1 MSNLLTRKRWIL
13 AKLEASSY
21 GVDSSPVGT
30 NAIRCTNLEITPLA
44 GDTIPRDT
52 IRSYFGGSPTL
63 VANSQVQCSITVE
76 MAGSG
81 TAGNAPAFAPL
92 LLACANAQTLT
103 AAPVTGTPTAGSANS
118 LTLAAG
124 ASAVNN
130 FYNGMVLTI
139 TAGLG
144 NGTSFVVTA
153 YNGTTKVAT
162 LRQFAG
168 STAVTL
174 DATSAYSIA
183 ANAAYTP
190 ITDTFGVADT
200 SITVYYF
207 IDRILHKFTGG
218 RGTFTFSMPLGQIP
232 TITFNFTG
240 IYVTPSDATTPAAVY
255 PTDVV
260 PQIFR
265 STNSGGFGFLGHY
278 GCVESI
284 EFDLGN
290 QVEYRELVGCTRQ
303 VIITDR
309 ASTGTVMVEAPL
321 MAVKDY
327 FSAALDDAQ
336 GGSGALHWLHGTTA
350 GNRVSFIAPN
360 VDLGQPTYGESQGI
374 SMLNLPYNAIPTVSG
389 NDEYRLV
396 FS

>member
-13 AKLEASSY
+13 ARLEGSSY
-21 GVDSSPVGT
+21 GVDSSPLAT

-52 IRSYFGGSPTL
+52 IRAYFGGSPTL
-63 VANSQVQCSITVE
+63 VANSQVQCSVTVE

-81 TAGNAPAFAPL
+81 TAGTAPGFAPL

-103 AAPVTGTPTAGSANS
+103 AAAVTGTPQAGASNS
-118 LTLAAG
+118 LTLATG
-124 ASAVNN
+124 ASAVND

-144 NGTSFVVTA
+144 VGSEFVITDYVGSTR
-153 YNGTTKVAT
+153 VAT
-162 LRQFAG
+162 LRQFQG
-168 STAVTL
+168 TAVTL
-174 DATSAYSIA
+174 DATSLYSIA

-190 ITDTFGVADT
+190 ITDTFGVTDT
-200 SITVYYF
+200 SITLYYF

-240 IYVTPSDATTPAAVY
+240 IYVTPEDATTPAPTY
-255 PTDVV
+255 PADVV

-265 STNSGGFGFLGHY
+265 STNSGGFGFLAHY

-309 ASTGTVMVEAPL
+309 AATGKVMVEAPL
-321 MAVKDY
+321 MAVRNY
-327 FSAALDDAQ
+327 FTAALDDSQ
-336 GGSGALHWLHGTTA
+336 GGSGSLHFLHGTTS

-360 VDLGQPTYGESQGI
+360 VDLGQPTYSESQGI
-374 SMLNLPYNAIPTVSG
+374 TMLDLPYNAIPTVAG

>member
-1 MSNLLTRKRWIL
+1 MSNLLSRKRWIL

-21 GVDSSPVGT
+21 GVDSSPTGT

-44 GDTIPRDT
+44 GDVIPRDT
-52 IRSYFGGSPTL
+52 IRSYLGGSPTL

-81 TAGNAPAFAPL
+81 TAGTAPGFAAL
-92 LLACANAQTLT
+92 FLACANAQTLT
-103 AAPVTGTPTAGSANS
+103 ASPVTGTPQAGSSNS

-124 ASAVNN
+124 ASAVNS

-144 NGTSFVVTA
+144 NGSVFLVTA

-162 LRQFAG
+162 LRQYQG
-168 STAVTL
+168 NAVTL
-174 DATSAYSIA
+174 DATSTYSIA

-190 ITDTFGVADT
+190 ITDTFGVSDT
-200 SITVYYF
+200 SVTIYYF
-207 IDRILHKFTGG
+207 IDRILHTFVGG
-218 RGTFTFSMPLGQIP
+218 RGTYTFSMPLGQIP

-240 IYVTPSDATTPAAVY
+240 IYVTPTDATTPAPTY

-265 STNSGGFGFLGHY
+265 STNSGAFGFLAHY

-290 QVEYRELVGCTRQ
+290 QVEYRELVGCTRN
-303 VIITDR
+303 VVITDR
-309 ASTGTVMVEAPL
+309 AATGTVMVEAPL
-321 MAVKDY
+321 MAAKNY
-327 FSAALDDAQ
+327 FTAALDDSQ
-336 GGSGALHWLHGTTA
+336 GGSGALHFLHGTTA

-374 SMLNLPYNAIPTVSG
+374 SMLNLPYNAIPTSAG
-389 NDEYRLV
+389 NDEFRLV

>member
-1 MSNLLTRKRWIL
+1 MANLLSRKRWIL
-13 AKLEASSY
+13 AKLEGSDY
-21 GVDSSPVGT
+21 GVDANPLGT

-52 IRSYFGGSPTL
+52 IRAYFGGSPTL

-76 MAGSG
+76 MASSG
-81 TAGNAPAFAPL
+81 TAGTAPAFAPL

-103 AAPVTGTPTAGSANS
+103 ASPITGTPQAGASNS

-124 ASAVNN
+124 ASAVND
-130 FYNGMVLTI
+130 FYNGMILTI

-144 NGTSFVVTA
+144 VGSEFLITDYVGS
-153 YNGTTKVAT
+153 TKVAT
-162 LRQFAG
+162 LRQFQGAP
-168 STAVTL
+168 VTL
-174 DATSAYSIA
+174 DDTSLYSIA
-183 ANAAYTP
+183 PSAAYSP
-190 ITDTFGVADT
+190 ITDTFGVSDT
-200 SITVYYF
+200 SITIYYF
-207 IDRILHKFTGG
+207 IDRVLHKFTGG
-218 RGTFTFSMPLGQIP
+218 RGTYTFSMPLGQTP

-240 IYVTPSDATTPAAVY
+240 IYVTPEDASTPAAVY
-255 PTDVV
+255 PADVV

-265 STNSGGFGFLGHY
+265 STNSGSFGFLGHY

-309 ASTGTVMVEAPL
+309 AATGTVLVEAPL
-321 MAVKDY
+321 MATKNY
-327 FSAALDDAQ
+327 FTAALDDSQ
-336 GGSGALHWLHGTTA
+336 GGSGALHFLHGTTA
-350 GNRVSFIAPN
+350 GNRVGFIAPN
-360 VDLGQPTYGESQGI
+360 VDLGQPTYSDSQGI
-374 SMLNLPYNAIPTVSG
+374 HMLSCPFNAIPTVAG
-389 NDEYRLV
+389 NDEFRLV